1 MLSQPSAFAIPF
13 RSLRLMTPLRRA
25 QDIDPA
31 TLLAWYVEAG
41 VDTAVEETPQDR
53 FARFA
58 AQKAAKRESASSSP
72 HPPAGETA
80 RSPSTTP
87 PAASQSAAKSAAACQ
102 TLEELR
108 TAIEAFEDCALKHT
122 AMSTVFADGTPNAAV
137 MFVGEAPGADEDR
150 QGKPFVGAAGR
161 LLDRMLAHIGLS
173 RSENAYISN
182 ILPWR
187 PPGNRK
193 PTSEEI
199 TLCLPFI
206 RRHIELAAPR
216 LLVLLGGTAASA
228 LLGTSQGIT
237 RLRGR
242 WQSLALD
249 SSEIDTLPIFH
260 PAYLLRQP
268 RAKAEAWRD
277 LLSLEERLRHH
288 GALGET
294 DAPD

>member
-1 MLSQPSAFAIPF
+1 
-13 RSLRLMTPLRRA
+13 MTVADAP
-25 QDIDPA
+25 QTIDPVK
-31 TLLAWYVEAG
+31 LLAWYEAAG

-58 AQKAAKRESASSSP
+58 ARRVEREQTRTAERRRQDTERPRPAPAA
-72 HPPAGETA
+72 PPPT
-80 RSPSTTP
+80 
-87 PAASQSAAKSAAACQ
+87 PAASQSATETAARC
-102 TLEELR
+102 TSLDELR
-108 TAIEAFEDCALKHT
+108 AALESFEECALKHT
-122 AMSTVFADGTPNAAV
+122 AMSTVFADGTAGAPV

-173 RSENAYISN
+173 RGENAYISN

-193 PTSEEI
+193 PTPEE
-199 TLCLPFI
+199 TALCLPFI
-206 RRHIELAAPR
+206 RRHIELAGPE
-216 LLVLLGGTAASA
+216 LLVLLGGTSASS
-228 LLGTSQGIT
+228 LLGTGQGIT

-242 WQSLALD
+242 WQALALD
-249 SSEIDTLPIFH
+249 GRKIETLPMFH

-277 LLSLEERLRHH
+277 LLSLEERLGR
-288 GALGET
+288 AES
-294 DAPD
+294 

>member
-1 MLSQPSAFAIPF
+1 MTAARDSQ
-13 RSLRLMTPLRRA
+13 R
-25 QDIDPA
+25 IDPA
-31 TLLAWYVEAG
+31 KLLAWYEAAG
-41 VDTAVEETPQDR
+41 VDVAVEEAPQDR

-58 AQKAAKRESASSSP
+58 ARQEARRAEQEQAREGRRSRQDTPSSRPAPAS
-72 HPPAGETA
+72 PPA
-80 RSPSTTP
+80 
-87 PAASQSAAKSAAACQ
+87 PASSQSAIEAAARC
-102 TLEELR
+102 TSLEDLR
-108 TAIEAFEDCALKHT
+108 AALESFEDCALKHT
-122 AMSTVFADGTPNAAV
+122 AMSTVFADGVAGAPV

-161 LLDRMLAHIGLS
+161 LLDSMLAHIGLS

-193 PTSEEI
+193 PTPEE
-199 TLCLPFI
+199 TGLCLPFI
-206 RRHIELAAPR
+206 RRHIELAAPA
-216 LLVLLGGTAASA
+216 LLVLLGGTSVSA

-249 SSEIDTLPIFH
+249 GRTIETLPMFH

-277 LLSLEERLRHH
+277 LLSLEERLGR
-288 GALGET
+288 AEN
-294 DAPD
+294 